1 MRRVSLAVIVIVALL
16 LSATDGANGA
26 ARRRTTNVKVR
37 RVARL
42 SASQLAR
49 LQVKKQQVTV
59 AARVNA
65 LKASNGRV
73 TSALRDLNVNVRV
86 TTVKL
91 ATARRRANQAALDAV
106 AARARATQ
114 LAKDIAALETQRLG
128 AAVHVY
134 TGGPGTRLS
143 GILGSS
149 DLHQSTD
156 REVLADLALN
166 QSADLLD
173 QFAARQEDL
182 AIARRAA
189 ERFEAQAKLRRTQVA
204 GRLGDLQV
212 AKKQQLRVAAAT
224 EARIEAAAA
233 EAAALSDIDKKLSA
247 KILGEQAAALAELRK
262 VRFNTAGGRLVIP
275 KDVPTGASGGTHG
288 IRVATRIQGNLVRL
302 LAAAQADGIYL
313 SGGGYRSPSAQ
324 VALRAAHC
332 GGGTFAIY
340 QMRASACRPPTA
352 RPGQSMHE
360 QGLAIDFTQNG
371 STLTRG
377 SSGYRWMRANGAKY
391 GLFNL
396 PSEPWHW
403 SINGR

>member
-1 MRRVSLAVIVIVALL
+1 MRRASLAVMVVVGLL
-16 LSATDGANGA
+16 LSAAGPGGA
-26 ARRRTTNVKVR
+26 ARRRTSTVRTRKV
-37 RVARL
+37 VRL

-49 LQVKKQQVTV
+49 LRVKKQQVAV

-65 LKASNGRV
+65 LKASNSRV
-73 TSALRDLNVNVRV
+73 TGALRVLNANVRV

-91 ATARRRANQAALDAV
+91 ATARRRANQAAVDAV
-106 AARARATQ
+106 AARAREKQ
-114 LAKDIAALETQRLG
+114 LAGDIAALETQRLG

-166 QSADLLD
+166 QSADQLD
-173 QFAARQEDL
+173 QFTQLQEDL
-182 AIARRAA
+182 AIASRSA
-189 ERFEAQAKLRRTQVA
+189 ERFEAQAKLRRSQVA

-212 AKKQQLRVAAAT
+212 ATKQQQQVAAAT

-233 EAAALSDIDKKLSA
+233 EAAALADTDKKLSVR
-247 KILGEQAAALAELRK
+247 ILGEQAAALAELRK
-262 VRFNTAGGRLVIP
+262 VRFKTAGGRLIIP
-275 KDVPTGASGGTHG
+275 REVPTGASGGTHG
-288 IRVATRIQGNLVRL
+288 IRVATSIQGNLVRL
-302 LAAAQADGIYL
+302 LASAQASGIYL

-332 GGGTFAIY
+332 GGSTFAIY

-377 SSGYRWMRANGAKY
+377 SSGYRWMRANAAKY
-391 GLFNL
+391 GFFNL